1 MLTNK
6 QKSTLRSM
14 ANSLRPL
21 FQVGKDG
28 VSHNLINTLSDSLEA
43 HELVKLNILK
53 TCSEDVR
60 QVALDLS
67 SGTHAEVVQI
77 IGRTIVLYRESREH
91 RRIELPR

>member
-28 VSHNLINTLSDSLEA
+28 VSHNLINTLSDSL
-43 HELVKLNILK
+43 KLMN
-53 TCSEDVR
+53 
-60 QVALDLS
+60 
-67 SGTHAEVVQI
+67 
-77 IGRTIVLYRESREH
+77 
-91 RRIELPR
+91 

>member
-53 TCSEDVR
+53 IYF
-60 QVALDLS
+60 LS
-67 SGTHAEVVQI
+67 YWYKSIKDRLRNKNVI
-77 IGRTIVLYRESREH
+77 
-91 RRIELPR
+91 